1 MTHTTAQIEALEYL
15 TEVYTD
21 NDYLEDCEWTF
32 QDFLSDIQS
41 CGDEEDYSETVRNY
55 AKEINY
61 TA

>member
-15 TEVYTD
+15 TEVFVENEYA
-21 NDYLEDCEWTF
+21 EDDGWTF

-55 AKEINY
+55 AREINY